1 MLLLKFRIRLIGEA
15 MIDDAASVVSL
26 DVDLDIDEKDFE
38 QDDEGWRTFLKMTT
52 QRGKSCQK

>member
-1 MLLLKFRIRLIGEA
+1 MIGEA

-38 QDDEGWRTFLKMTT
+38 QDDEGWRTFFKNDHTT
-52 QRGKSCQK
+52 R

>member
-38 QDDEGWRTFLKMTT
+38 QDDEGWRTFF
-52 QRGKSCQK
+52 